1 MRTRAPTVRRLMSSP
16 RRSVALLT
24 VVALAA
30 VALLAIS
37 SIVLASNQVTT
48 VVNKQVQ
55 TTAAVSAVVI
65 SKQTADLVALVHSY
79 ATRPSLA
86 NGVARGAR
94 GEAAVAFNL
103 ASLAGSVPGI
113 SATFMTDLHGTSRS
127 TFPPEPSV
135 YGTNFAY
142 REWFKGLVASGRPFV
157 SNAIETKEA
166 SHALA
171 VTVTD
176 YIRGS
181 DGRPVGILGVNYSL
195 ESIQSFAANVG
206 RAQGITLKVTDR
218 VGTSLTAGGARGLAS
233 LSGDPRV
240 QAALAGH
247 TGLRDYTPLLAGGR
261 HGPEELSAYAPVPGT
276 GWTVIAS
283 IGKSVAFAGLVR
295 LRYTVLGITALL
307 VLILLATIRI
317 IARSDRRQRD
327 SELRVRSRDRELAR
341 VLESTHEAFLSTNA
355 SGAIT
360 AWNAQAE
367 KLYGWGAS
375 EVLGRSFSETV
386 VTAARRDELTAELA
400 SYLAGEGSAVFGK
413 RVEVTALHRDG
424 HEIPVEVSSWKH
436 EDGDGFS
443 AFVHDITERVTIQ
456 ADLERARDQALQA
469 SRLKSE
475 FLANMSHEI
484 RTPMNGVIGMSSL
497 PLNTH
502 IDETQ
507 RDYAETVCSS
517 AEALLT
523 VIDDILDCSKIEAGK
538 LDVEKVTFDL
548 RSVVEESAALLAARA
563 QQDDLELTC
572 RIDPALPGAL
582 EGDPGR
588 LRQVLLN
595 LLGNAVKFTSAGEVN
610 VTARLADEAV
620 GDALM
625 VELSVRDTGIGM
637 TPATLEHLF
646 DAFTQA
652 DSSTSRR
659 YGGTGLGLA
668 ISRQLVELMGGTLN
682 VTSESGAGSTFTA
695 LIPFGLALTAAN
707 CPEVADLVG
716 VHALIVDDNLTN
728 QRVLQEMVVAW
739 GCTVVVADGAIPAM
753 VRLRE
758 AGAQGRPFDVLL
770 LDLNMPDID
779 GYGLARMVCA
789 DPILAHTPMVM
800 LTSSAQR
807 GEAERTQR
815 AGIVAYLTKPVRSAR
830 LRGAL
835 NMALGPAA
843 AITPD
848 VAPLIVADPGD
859 GAAVLTN
866 GAAALT
872 NGAPGLSNGAAA
884 LTNGAPGLSNGAAAL
899 TNGARG
905 LSNGAAALTNG
916 APGLSNGAAAL
927 TNGAP
932 GFSNGARG
940 EVSGART
947 PEPDPGSPRSAA
959 GSVLV
964 VEDNLTNQKV
974 LIALLA
980 SLGYRA
986 DVAANGVDAVEAVR
1000 LHHYAVVLMDCQ
1012 MPVMDGYE
1020 ATEKLRAIEGADRH
1034 TCVIAVTATA
1044 MAADRE
1050 RCLAAGMD
1058 DDLAKPL
1065 SVESLAAVLAHS
1077 APDKSELNLATVPAR
1092 RARDTHFGRTEVDET
1107 AGDALAAAEAPALDA
1122 QFIERLERLGADA
1135 GEDLVEQL
1143 TALFLADADMGVAA
1157 MRDALAGEDA
1167 ATLVRCAHALRGA
1180 SANVGANAL
1189 AGLCATL
1196 EAGSASGNLAVG
1208 QAQLAAAETELG
1220 RVRSALRSRT
1230 ARR

>member
-1 MRTRAPTVRRLMSSP
+1 MRKGAPTARRLMSSP

-65 SKQTADLVALVHSY
+65 SKQTGDLVALVHSY

-86 NGVARGAR
+86 EGVARGAR
-94 GEAAVAFNL
+94 GDAAVAVNL

-113 SATFMTDLHGTSRS
+113 SASFVADLHGTSRS
-127 TFPPEPSV
+127 TYPPEPSV

-142 REWFKGLVASGRPFV
+142 REWFKGLIASGRPFV
-157 SNAIETKEA
+157 SDAIETKEA

-176 YIRGS
+176 YIRGPG
-181 DGRPVGILGVNYSL
+181 GRPVGILGVNYSL
-195 ESIQSFAANVG
+195 QSIQSFAANVG
-206 RAQGITLKVTDR
+206 HAQGITLKVTDR
-218 VGTSLTAGGARGLAS
+218 VGTSLTAGGALGLVS
-233 LSGDPRV
+233 LAGDPRV
-240 QAALAGH
+240 RAALAGR
-247 TGLRDYTPLLAGGR
+247 TGLRDYTPRLADGR
-261 HGPEELSAYAPVPGT
+261 HGPEELSAYAPIAGS

-283 IGKSVAFAGLVR
+283 IGKTVAFAGLVR

-317 IARSDRRQRD
+317 IARSDRRERD
-327 SELRVRSRDRELAR
+327 SELRVRRRDRELAR
-341 VLESTHEAFLSTNA
+341 VLESTHEAFLSTDA

-367 KLYGWGAS
+367 KLYGWAAS
-375 EVLGRSFSETV
+375 EVLGRSFSDTV
-386 VTAARRDELTAELA
+386 VTPARREEFTAGLA
-400 SYLAGEGSAVFGK
+400 SYLAGEASAVFGK

-424 HEIPVEVSSWKH
+424 HKIPVEVSSWKH

-456 ADLERARDQALQA
+456 ADLERARDQAMQA

-497 PLNTH
+497 LLNT
-502 IDETQ
+502 DLNATQ

-523 VIDDILDCSKIEAGK
+523 VIDDILDFSKIEAGK

-563 QQDDLELTC
+563 QRDELELTC

-610 VTARLADEAV
+610 VTARLADETA

-682 VTSESGAGSTFTA
+682 VTSQSGAGSTFTA
-695 LIPFGLALTAAN
+695 LIPFGLAVTAGRRTD
-707 CPEVADLVG
+707 VADLVG

-728 QRVLQEMVVAW
+728 QRVLQEMIVAW
-739 GCTVVVADGAIPAM
+739 GCTAVVVDGATQAM
-753 VRLRE
+753 LLLRE
-758 AGAQGRPFDVLL
+758 AVAQARPFDVLL

-779 GYGLARMVCA
+779 GYALARMVCA
-789 DPILAHTPMVM
+789 DPSLAHTPMLM

-835 NMALGPAA
+835 NMALGPGAA
-843 AITPD
+843 VPG
-848 VAPLIVADPGD
+848 VALLGLADPG
-859 GAAVLTN
+859 GVAAVLTS
-866 GAAALT
+866 GAAVRT
-872 NGAPGLSNGAAA
+872 NGVRREFL
-884 LTNGAPGLSNGAAAL
+884 
-899 TNGARG
+899 GARHP
-905 LSNGAAALTNG
+905 
-916 APGLSNGAAAL
+916 APN
-927 TNGAP
+927 
-932 GFSNGARG
+932 
-940 EVSGART
+940 
-947 PEPDPGSPRSAA
+947 PDAPRSAA

-974 LIALLA
+974 LTALLA

-1000 LHHYAVVLMDCQ
+1000 LHRYAVVLMDCQ

-1020 ATEKLRAIEGADRH
+1020 ATQKLREIEGADRH

-1058 DDLAKPL
+1058 DYLAKPL
-1065 SVESLAAVLAHS
+1065 SLESLAAVLAHW
-1077 APDKSELNLATVPAR
+1077 APDQSDPDLATVPAHR
-1092 RARDTHFGRTEVDET
+1092 GRDTDSGSAQSDDT
-1107 AGDALAAAEAPALDA
+1107 AADAAAAAEAPPLDA
-1122 QFIERLERLGADA
+1122 KIVERLERLGADA
-1135 GEDLVEQL
+1135 GEDLMEQL

-1157 MRDALAGEDA
+1157 MRDALAGRDA
-1167 ATLVRCAHALRGA
+1167 AALVHSAHTLRGA

-1196 EAGSASGNLAVG
+1196 EADTASGNLAAG
-1208 QAQLAAAETELG
+1208 QAQLAALETELG
-1220 RVRSALRSRT
+1220 RVRSALSSRT
-1230 ARR
+1230 VRR